1 MTKVSPL
8 SSVKQRIAALTDN
21 QIRNEIAKVAHAIDT
36 AQTDACYETR
46 KAMLF
51 LLHYELVERF
61 NRKKGA

>member
-8 SSVKQRIAALTDN
+8 SSVKQRIAALTGKE
-21 QIRNEIAKVAHAIDT
+21 IRNEIAKIAHAINT

-61 NRKKGA
+61 NKKKGA